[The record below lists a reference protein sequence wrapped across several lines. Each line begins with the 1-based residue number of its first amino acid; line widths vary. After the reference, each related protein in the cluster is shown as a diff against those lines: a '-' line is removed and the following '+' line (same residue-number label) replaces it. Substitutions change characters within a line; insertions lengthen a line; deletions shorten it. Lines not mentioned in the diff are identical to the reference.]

1 MAITSQPPEDNA
13 LAPDTLRQ
21 IRNSAFWAFIAAAL
35 LLYFGFQVKPP
46 SSASESGSWL
56 IGGNILVYT
65 MRIGGFSLLLAGV
78 LLVIGTLIGLAVD
91 GALSV
96 LIGVGLALGGGL
108 MLIQGGSNHVLYI
121 IFGAIFVFAGRNS
134 LNEFRRLRG
143 ATRPTVTAGGLPLFG
158 DVPSDKAGPDQ

>member
-1 MAITSQPPEDNA
+1 
-13 LAPDTLRQ
+13 
-21 IRNSAFWAFIAAAL
+21 
-35 LLYFGFQVKPP
+35 
-46 SSASESGSWL
+46 
-56 IGGNILVYT
+56 
-65 MRIGGFSLLLAGV
+65 
-78 LLVIGTLIGLAVD
+78 LAVD